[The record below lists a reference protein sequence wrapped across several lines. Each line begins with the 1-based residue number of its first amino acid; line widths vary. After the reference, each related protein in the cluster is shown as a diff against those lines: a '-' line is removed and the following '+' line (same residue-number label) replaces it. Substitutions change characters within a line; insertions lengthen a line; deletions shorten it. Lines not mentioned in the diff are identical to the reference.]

1 MKSEFEISNAIGFLN
16 KRNQNLPVMNQN
28 DEPSITHYDVFNF
41 LNEDFKSRE
50 LPPFYVEQKRILLTL
65 IKVNSLDSENDK
77 LDLFQLDDDV
87 YQTSQRSIENCNDG
101 SDPVQLVADRLED
114 NQSELLEVFLKG
126 GYIELIRGAL
136 ESIVAC
142 FNEFHYW
149 GYETRNE
156 LFDEFITER
165 LNKNWP
171 KLMPGCFL
179 EKSMSAEIID
189 TILFKIKDESYLP
202 DCDELNT
209 MCQHLTDFHK
219 LLKLILWQH
228 ASNHGQLM
236 EEVGNDIYHEED
248 PQVLIEYSRTIGRE
262 LINETLHPDF
272 KRIKEHVRE
281 QLEYFHNIREFNGT
295 KSFSLSTKGL
305 EQLSTNLSW
314 IQRSKLFDLLQKG
327 KFIPNENID
336 SFIWALGSSD
346 ETMPDCWQPI
356 KWEESKLSL
365 RELLTPFL
373 QTITNQQIRIIE
385 KLFLDKHC
393 NPLKMN
399 KLPKV
404 DEHSARC
411 LDIEKIVAHLMQEH

>member
-1 MKSEFEISNAIGFLN
+1 MDQMDQA
-16 KRNQNLPVMNQN
+16 
-28 DEPSITHYDVFNF
+28 SITRDDVFYF
-41 LNEDFKSRE
+41 LNENFKSRA
-50 LPPFYVEQKRILLTL
+50 LPAFYVEQKRILLTL
-65 IKVNSLDSENDK
+65 RMPDSQESDSYK
-77 LDLFQLDDDV
+77 FDLFHINKDV
-87 YQTSQRSIENCNDG
+87 DEACQKSIVNLNEGLN
-101 SDPVQLVADRLED
+101 PIQWVADGLD
-114 NQSELLEVFLKG
+114 VNKSELMKVILEG

-136 ESIVAC
+136 ESIVTC

-156 LFDEFITER
+156 LFDKFITER
-165 LNKNWP
+165 LNIDWP
-171 KLMPGCFL
+171 ELIPGAFL

-189 TILFKIKDESYLP
+189 TILFKIMDESYLP
-202 DCDELNT
+202 DFDELDT
-209 MCQHLTDFHK
+209 MCQHLADFHK
-219 LLKLILWQH
+219 LLKLILWEH

-236 EEVGNDIYHEED
+236 EEVENDIYNEED
-248 PQVLIEYSRTIGRE
+248 PQVLIEYSKTIGRE
-262 LINETLHPDF
+262 LINKTLHPDF

-281 QLEYFHNIREFNGT
+281 QLEYFNNIREFNGA
-295 KSFSLSTKGL
+295 KSFRLPTKGLDQLSTK
-305 EQLSTNLSW
+305 LSW

-327 KFIPNENID
+327 QFIPNENRD
-336 SFIWALGSSD
+336 SFIWILGCSD
-346 ETMPDCWQPI
+346 EKMPNYWQPI

-373 QTITNQQIRIIE
+373 QIITNQRMRNIE

-411 LDIEKIVAHLMQEH
+411 LDIEKILNSLH

>member
-1 MKSEFEISNAIGFLN
+1 MD
-16 KRNQNLPVMNQN
+16 QMNQ
-28 DEPSITHYDVFNF
+28 DSITREDVFYF
-41 LNEDFKSRE
+41 LNEDFKSRT
-50 LPPFYVEQKRILLTL
+50 LPAFYVEQKRILL
-65 IKVNSLDSENDK
+65 SLRKPDSQETENDK
-77 LDLFQLDDDV
+77 FDLYHLNEDV
-87 YQTSQRSIENCNDG
+87 YETCQKSIVNRNEGLNPIQQVDG
-101 SDPVQLVADRLED
+101 WLDVDK
-114 NQSELLEVFLKG
+114 SELMKVILEG

-136 ESIVAC
+136 ESIVTC

-171 KLMPGCFL
+171 ELMPGAFL

-189 TILFKIKDESYLP
+189 TILFRIMDESYLP
-202 DCDELNT
+202 DFDELDT
-209 MCQHLTDFHK
+209 MCQHLADFYK
-219 LLKLILWQH
+219 LLKLILYEH
-228 ASNHGQLM
+228 ASNHAQLM
-236 EEVGNDIYHEED
+236 EALGNDIYNEED

-272 KRIKEHVRE
+272 KRIKEHVQE
-281 QLEYFHNIREFNGT
+281 QLEYFHNIREFNGA
-295 KSFSLSTKGL
+295 KSFSLPTKGP

-314 IQRSKLFDLLQKG
+314 IQRSKLFDLLRKG
-327 KFIPNENID
+327 QFIPNENRD
-336 SFIWALGSSD
+336 SFIWALGCSD
-346 ETMPDCWQPI
+346 EKMPDCWRPI
-356 KWEESKLSL
+356 KWEGSKLSL

-373 QTITNQQIRIIE
+373 QIITNQRMRIIE

-393 NPLKMN
+393 NPLKIN

-411 LDIEKIVAHLMQEH
+411 LDIEKIVNHLTQEH

>member
-1 MKSEFEISNAIGFLN
+1 
-16 KRNQNLPVMNQN
+16 MNQK
-28 DEPSITHYDVFNF
+28 DKPSITSYDVLYF
-41 LNEDFKSRE
+41 LNEDFKTRE
-50 LPPFYVEQKRILLTL
+50 LPAIYIEQKGIWSPF
-65 IKVNSLDSENDK
+65 IKIDSEDFDNGK
-77 LDLFQLDDDV
+77 FDLFHLNKNVYEACQKSIVNRNESLNPIQRVAGGLDV
-87 YQTSQRSIENCNDG
+87 NK
-101 SDPVQLVADRLED
+101 
-114 NQSELLEVFLKG
+114 SELMKVILEG

-136 ESIVAC
+136 ESIVTC

-171 KLMPGCFL
+171 ELILGAFL

-189 TILFKIKDESYLP
+189 TILVKLMDESYLP
-202 DCDELNT
+202 DFDELDT
-209 MCQHLTDFHK
+209 MCRHLADFHK
-219 LLKLILWQH
+219 LLKLILWEH
-228 ASNHGQLM
+228 ASKHGQLM
-236 EEVGNDIYHEED
+236 EEVENDIYNEED
-248 PQVLIEYSRTIGRE
+248 PQVLVEYSRTIGRE

-327 KFIPNENID
+327 QFIPNKNID
-336 SFIWALGSSD
+336 SFIWALGCSD
-346 ETMPDCWQPI
+346 ETMPHCWQPI

>member
-1 MKSEFEISNAIGFLN
+1 MDQID
-16 KRNQNLPVMNQN
+16 RT
-28 DEPSITHYDVFNF
+28 SITRDDVFYF
-41 LNEDFKSRE
+41 LNEDFKSRA
-50 LPPFYVEQKRILLTL
+50 LPAFYDEQKRILLTL
-65 IKVNSLDSENDK
+65 RKPDTQETDNGK
-77 LDLFQLDDDV
+77 FDLFHLNEDV
-87 YQTSQRSIENCNDG
+87 YEACQKSIVNGNEGLNPIQRVEGGLDVNK
-101 SDPVQLVADRLED
+101 
-114 NQSELLEVFLKG
+114 SELMKLILEG

-136 ESIVAC
+136 ESIVTC

-156 LFDEFITER
+156 LFDKFITER

-171 KLMPGCFL
+171 ELMPGCFL

-189 TILFKIKDESYLP
+189 TILFKIMDESYLP
-202 DCDELNT
+202 DFDELDT
-209 MCQHLTDFHK
+209 MCQHLADFYK
-219 LLKLILWQH
+219 LLKLILWEH

-236 EEVGNDIYHEED
+236 EEVGNDIYNEAD

-272 KRIKEHVRE
+272 KKIKEHVRE
-281 QLEYFHNIREFNGT
+281 QLEYFNNILEFNGA

-373 QTITNQQIRIIE
+373 QTITNQQIRFIE

-411 LDIEKIVAHLMQEH
+411 LDIEKIVNSLH

>member
-1 MKSEFEISNAIGFLN
+1 MDQMDQA
-16 KRNQNLPVMNQN
+16 
-28 DEPSITHYDVFNF
+28 SITSYDVFYL
-41 LNEDFKSRE
+41 LNEDFKSRA
-50 LPPFYVEQKRILLTL
+50 LPAFYDVQKRILLTL
-65 IKVNSLDSENDK
+65 RKPDSQESDNGK
-77 LDLFQLDDDV
+77 FDLFHLNKNV
-87 YQTSQRSIENCNDG
+87 YEACQKSIVNRNEGLNPIQR
-101 SDPVQLVADRLED
+101 VAGGLYV
-114 NQSELLEVFLKG
+114 NKSELMKLILEG

-136 ESIVAC
+136 ELIVTC

-171 KLMPGCFL
+171 ELMPGAFL

-189 TILFKIKDESYLP
+189 TILFKIMDESYLP
-202 DCDELNT
+202 DFDELET
-209 MCQHLTDFHK
+209 MWRHLADFHK
-219 LLKLILWQH
+219 LLKLILWEH
-228 ASNHGQLM
+228 AGNHGQLM
-236 EEVGNDIYHEED
+236 EEVENDIYSEED
-248 PQVLIEYSRTIGRE
+248 PQVLIEYSKTIGRE

-281 QLEYFHNIREFNGT
+281 QLEYFNFIREFNEA
-295 KSFSLSTKGL
+295 KSFSLPTKGPD
-305 EQLSTNLSW
+305 QLSTHLSW

-327 KFIPNENID
+327 KFIPNENRD
-336 SFIWALGSSD
+336 SFIWALGCSD
-346 ETMPDCWQPI
+346 EKMPDCWQPI

-373 QTITNQQIRIIE
+373 QTITNQRIRIIE

-411 LDIEKIVAHLMQEH
+411 LDIENIVNSLH

>member
-1 MKSEFEISNAIGFLN
+1 MDQMDQA
-16 KRNQNLPVMNQN
+16 
-28 DEPSITHYDVFNF
+28 SITREDVFYF
-41 LNEDFKSRE
+41 LNEDFKSRA
-50 LPPFYVEQKRILLTL
+50 LPTFYIEQKRILLTL
-65 IKVNSLDSENDK
+65 RKLDSQQPDNGKFDLSHINKDVYEACQKSIVNRNEGLMVGDGLDVNESELIKV
-77 LDLFQLDDDV
+77 
-87 YQTSQRSIENCNDG
+87 I
-101 SDPVQLVADRLED
+101 LE
-114 NQSELLEVFLKG
+114 G

-171 KLMPGCFL
+171 ELIPGYFL

-189 TILFKIKDESYLP
+189 AILFKIMDESYLP
-202 DCDELNT
+202 DFDELDT
-209 MCQHLTDFHK
+209 MCQHLADFYK
-219 LLKLILWQH
+219 LLKIILWEH
-228 ASNHGQLM
+228 ASKHGQLM
-236 EEVGNDIYHEED
+236 EEVENDIYNEAD
-248 PQVLIEYSRTIGRE
+248 PQVLIEYARTIGRE

-272 KRIKEHVRE
+272 KKIKEHVLE

-295 KSFSLSTKGL
+295 NSFILPTKGL
-305 EQLSTNLSW
+305 NQLSTNLSW

-327 KFIPNENID
+327 KFLPNENID

-346 ETMPDCWQPI
+346 ETMPGCWQPI

-373 QTITNQQIRIIE
+373 QTITNQQMRIIE

-411 LDIEKIVAHLMQEH
+411 LDIEKIVNSLH